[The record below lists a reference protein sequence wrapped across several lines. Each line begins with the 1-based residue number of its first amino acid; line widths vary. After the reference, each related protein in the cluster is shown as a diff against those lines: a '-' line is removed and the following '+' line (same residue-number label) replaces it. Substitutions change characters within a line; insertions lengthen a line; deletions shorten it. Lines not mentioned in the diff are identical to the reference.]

1 MVYLFARHGSG
12 PVRSAH
18 WPASGTKNVDSG
30 TTVEIGIEVVL
41 SGVGGGEEL
50 EIEILVVDCDS
61 GGMFSLGDLVPGLNL
76 LTGLTGTCRGEEIHE
91 ISGDH
96 DAAGTVVKLPPGE
109 WKHGG
114 ERAYR
119 VGGSGLD
126 YTAYV
131 QLRVRAY

>member
-1 MVYLFARHGSG
+1 M
-12 PVRSAH
+12 
-18 WPASGTKNVDSG
+18 DSE

-50 EIEILVVDCDS
+50 EIWITVLDCDS
-61 GGMFSLGDLVPGLNL
+61 GGVFALRDLVLGLNSFTPL
-76 LTGLTGTCRGEEIHE
+76 NCGGEEIYE
-91 ISGDH
+91 KSGGH
-96 DAAGTVVKLPPGE
+96 DVAGTVVKLPPAE
-109 WKHGG
+109 WKRGG

-119 VGGSGLD
+119 VAGSGLD